1 MPSSTVT
8 AVARGSGK
16 HRGSLSQSGR
26 RPQSSPANSEKNA
39 PWNVDESRSVRSA
52 WIWRGFLMMSILAIG
67 ISLVLFGNGHR
78 YQTMAELW
86 LVIAVGWFAISMWLW
101 RKHSQYMKS

>member
-16 HRGSLSQSGR
+16 RRGSLSQSGR
-26 RPQSSPANSEKNA
+26 PAPAKKDNNDT
-39 PWNVDESRSVRSA
+39 WDVDESRSVRSA
-52 WIWRGFLMMSILAIG
+52 WIWRGFLMMSMLAIG
-67 ISLVLFGNGHR
+67 ISILLFTSAHR
-78 YQTMAELW
+78 YRTMAELW
-86 LVIAVGWFAISMWLW
+86 LVIAAGWFAISMWLW